1 VIPLVPLFEYKCPRC
16 GRFEILQKYTDPSLM
31 ACPTCGKEVHRL
43 LSAPAI
49 QFKGSGWYIT
59 DYARKSSGG
68 EGADGSSS
76 STSKEPKEGKTAT
89 ETKGSKD
96 TSSSSP
102 ASTTSKDGSA
112 SGSSPSK

>member
-1 VIPLVPLFEYKCPRC
+1 MFLPLYEYKCPRC
-16 GRFEILQKYTDPSLM
+16 GRFEILQKYSDPSLM

-49 QFKGSGWYIT
+49 QFKGTGWYIT

-68 EGADGSSS
+68 DGADGSSS
-76 STSKEPKEGKTAT
+76 STSKEAKEAKST
-89 ETKGSKD
+89 EAKGSKD